1 MAGLPIVVAL
11 KSMELWDGPG
21 QAHAQQDVNNFRT
34 KLAEDLVLSQLN
46 HQAHDVRDERLCV
59 FFTVVRNK
67 MLFHINI

>member
-11 KSMELWDGPG
+11 KSMD

-34 KLAEDLVLSQLN
+34 KLAEDLVLSELN